1 MSWRF
6 SNIVQYLQL
15 TVPTRMLCVPKKNKI
30 KQERRPKK
38 EKTVPTRTM
47 RKPLSLSRSSR
58 RRIYEICCM
67 LLYITFEA
75 KQGDQ
80 PAETFQATVFSGSTR
95 DRERF

>member
-1 MSWRF
+1 MEILKYCSIFATNR
-6 SNIVQYLQL
+6 SNKDAVCTQ
-15 TVPTRMLCVPKKNKI
+15 KNKI

-38 EKTVPTRTM
+38 EKTVPTRTV
-47 RKPLSLSRSSR
+47 RKPLSLSRSSW